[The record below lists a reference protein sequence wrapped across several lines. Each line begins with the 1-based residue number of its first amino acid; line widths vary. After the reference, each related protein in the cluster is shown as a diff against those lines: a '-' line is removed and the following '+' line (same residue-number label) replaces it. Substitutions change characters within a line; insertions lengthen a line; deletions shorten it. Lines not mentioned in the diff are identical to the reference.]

1 MKKVQ
6 KFSRI
11 LLKLSGESLM
21 GPNHSGIHLSTIE
34 RICDEIKQVIELGIE
49 VCIVIGAGNIFR
61 GLSEAASDLNRASAD
76 YMGMLGTVINSLALD
91 STLQKKGIKAKILSA
106 IPMMPICEAYSQPK
120 ALNLI
125 NENYTVIFAAGTG
138 NPFFTTDTAAALRA
152 AEMNCDAIFK
162 GTLVDGVYDSDPKIY
177 SKAKK
182 FTRLSH
188 ESVIKKNLKIMD
200 MTAISLAKDNNIP
213 ILIFSIN
220 HPKGLLNVING
231 VGTFTIISN

>member
-1 MKKVQ
+1 
-6 KFSRI
+6 
-11 LLKLSGESLM
+11 
-21 GPNHSGIHLSTIE
+21 
-34 RICDEIKQVIELGIE
+34 
-49 VCIVIGAGNIFR
+49 
-61 GLSEAASDLNRASAD
+61 
-76 YMGMLGTVINSLALD
+76 
-91 STLQKKGIKAKILSA
+91 
-106 IPMMPICEAYSQPK
+106 
-120 ALNLI
+120 
-125 NENYTVIFAAGTG
+125 
-138 NPFFTTDTAAALRA
+138 
-152 AEMNCDAIFK
+152 MNCDAIFK

-231 VGTFTIISN
+231 VGTFTIINN

>member
-1 MKKVQ
+1 MKKIQ

-21 GPNHSGIHLSTIE
+21 GPNHFGIHLKTIE
-34 RICDEIKQVIELGIE
+34 RICDEIKQVIDLGIE

-61 GLSEAASDLNRASAD
+61 GVSEAAYDLNRTSAD

-91 STLQKKGIKAKILSA
+91 SILQKKGIKAKTLSA
-106 IPMMPICEAYSQPK
+106 IPMMPICESYSQPK
-120 ALNLI
+120 ALKLI

-138 NPFFTTDTAAALRA
+138 NPFFTTDTAASLRA
-152 AEMNCDAIFK
+152 AEMSCDAIFK

-182 FTRLSH
+182 FKKLSH
-188 ESVIKKNLKIMD
+188 KSVIKKDLKVMD
-200 MTAISLAKDNNIP
+200 MAAISLARDNDIP

-231 VGTFTIISN
+231 TGPHTIIGN